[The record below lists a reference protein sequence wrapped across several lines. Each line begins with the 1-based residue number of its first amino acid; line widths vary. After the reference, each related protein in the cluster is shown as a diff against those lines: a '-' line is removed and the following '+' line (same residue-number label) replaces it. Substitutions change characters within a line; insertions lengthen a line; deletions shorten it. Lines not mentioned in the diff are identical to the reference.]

1 MSEIEREKVRIQRK
15 EIYTAKNVLFSDI
28 YFYKKMRT
36 VKIFKITPHIS
47 FPYAKSFRVRYG

>member
-28 YFYKKMRT
+28 LLQKRRT
-36 VKIFKITPHIS
+36 VKIFKITSHIS
-47 FPYAKSFRVRYG
+47 FPYAKGFRVRYG

>member
-28 YFYKKMRT
+28 LLQKMRT
-36 VKIFKITPHIS
+36 VKIFEITPHIS
-47 FPYAKSFRVRYG
+47 FPYAKRFRVRYG

>member
-28 YFYKKMRT
+28 LFQKMRT

-47 FPYAKSFRVRYG
+47 FPYAKRFRVRYG

>member
-15 EIYTAKNVLFSDI
+15 EIYIAKNVLFSDI
-28 YFYKKMRT
+28 LLQKMRT

-47 FPYAKSFRVRYG
+47 FPYAKRFRVRYG